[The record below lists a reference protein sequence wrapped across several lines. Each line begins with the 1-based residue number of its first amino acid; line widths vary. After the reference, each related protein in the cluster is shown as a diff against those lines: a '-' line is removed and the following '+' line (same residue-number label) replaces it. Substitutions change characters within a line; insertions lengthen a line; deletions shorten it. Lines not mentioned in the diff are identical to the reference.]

1 MSDNNKTLK
10 ALHDLVATC
19 NDASEG
25 FGKAAKG
32 VHDSD
37 LSNWFAQA
45 SADRDR
51 FASELSHAIKELG
64 GQPELDLHQGGILH
78 RGWVDLEQRLRSSEQ
93 HVSSKD
99 DAEIIKECIAG
110 DSGSL
115 GHYDHALAQELSP
128 DLRSLIIEQ
137 RTAIEDNLIYLQNKV
152 DRGNV
157 DRQKSQRA

>member
-1 MSDNNKTLK
+1 MTDNKKTLN

-25 FGKAAKG
+25 FAKAAKG

-64 GQPELDLHQGGILH
+64 GQPEVDLHEGGILH
-78 RGWVDLEQRLRSSEQ
+78 KGWVDLEQRLRSSEP

-99 DAEIIKECIAG
+99 DTEIIRECIAG

-115 GHYDHALAQELSP
+115 SHYDHALAQQLRP
-128 DLRSLIIEQ
+128 DVRSLVIEQ
-137 RTAIEDNLIYLQNKV
+137 RTAIEDNLIYLQSKV
-152 DRGNV
+152 DRGSV
-157 DRQKSQRA
+157 DRQKTQRA